1 MKPSP
6 FSPKVLIALGV
17 CSLFGLSIA
26 ANEAASRSTSVN
38 DSKFESATF
47 SMYCYWTGEATL
59 GRVDGVVASRIGHWG
74 GAEIVQVD
82 YDPGRTN
89 VDELASALK
98 KQRSFYSQMV
108 SDASGSPAAA
118 SLDADEIKVRKG
130 KPHFID
136 PKHSLRT
143 RNPQLL
149 ELDLSEQQAI
159 ALNSWSYFGG
169 PMPDILTAEQKQH
182 LSKR

>member
-1 MKPSP
+1 MKPNP

-108 SDASGSPAAA
+108 SDASGNPAAA
-118 SLDADEIKVRKG
+118 SLDADEIKGPQRQAALHR
-130 KPHFID
+130 PEALPTD
-136 PKHSLRT
+136 PQSTVARARPLGTASHR
-143 RNPQLL
+143 
-149 ELDLSEQQAI
+149 SE
-159 ALNSWSYFGG
+159 
-169 PMPDILTAEQKQH
+169 
-182 LSKR
+182 